1 MLFKRPKFNYDEYS
15 SYNLETLEFINFHN
29 LTQADISK
37 ITEKILEPQD
47 VDSIL
52 EEKSITT
59 EPESTS
65 ISIDDILGYNYP
77 RKRDLFESMSE
88 FFDSTRDGYQSRSI
102 DMLKYTTDNI
112 MSGLARSFIVEPI
125 KVKEINPG
133 ECFIDGNGMHRFTI
147 LRIMYLIEKSR
158 GKNLDELKRKYTI
171 PVILSKVDKVKT
183 YCAFII
189 KLIDS
194 DIFVTSEIDEN
205 YKKTNRVRIDVSN
218 GKRYLTDEELIV
230 YTNEL
235 VSSKKLDIEFLIR
248 ISKHV
253 AKNKS
258 FNNFLKNHFSSLLDE
273 IESFLSYKN
282 RCQTTWEIYEY
293 QPQKEVENKWNL

>member
-1 MLFKRPKFNYDEYS
+1 MLFKKPKFNYAEYS

-37 ITEKILEPQD
+37 ITEKILEPKD
-47 VDSIL
+47 IDSIL

-59 EPESTS
+59 ESESTS
-65 ISIDDILGYNYP
+65 ISIADILGYNYP
-77 RKRDLFESMSE
+77 KKRDLFESMSE

-125 KVKEINPG
+125 KVKEVNHG

-158 GKNLDELKRKYTI
+158 GKNLEELKRKYTI

-189 KLIDS
+189 KLINP
-194 DIFVTSEIDEN
+194 DIFVSSEIDEN
-205 YKKTNRVRIDVSN
+205 YKKTNRARVDAPK
-218 GKRYLTDEELIV
+218 GKSYLTDEELIL

-235 VSSKKLDIEFLIR
+235 LSSKKIDIEFLLK
-248 ISKHV
+248 ISNHV

-258 FNNFLKNHFSSLLDE
+258 FNDFLRTHFSSLLDE

-282 RCQTTWEIYEY
+282 KCQTTWEIYEY
-293 QPQKEVENKWNL
+293 QPQKDVENKWNL